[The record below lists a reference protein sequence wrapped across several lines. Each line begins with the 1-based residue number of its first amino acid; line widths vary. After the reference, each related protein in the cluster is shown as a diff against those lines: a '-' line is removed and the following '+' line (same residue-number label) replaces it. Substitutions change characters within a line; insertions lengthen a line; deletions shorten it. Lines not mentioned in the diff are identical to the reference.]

1 MASVSTAKDS
11 NRADAERRLAAL
23 SARRLAAM
31 RGETTPLTPR
41 EWVRF
46 VLRTLGILLGLLVC
60 VPLHYL
66 YRVFA
71 YGSPFPMLFPVSYT
85 HLTLPTTVFV

>member
-46 VLRTLGILLGLLVC
+46 VLRTLGKI
-60 VPLHYL
+60 
-66 YRVFA
+66 
-71 YGSPFPMLFPVSYT
+71 
-85 HLTLPTTVFV
+85 